1 MQFCRIS
8 SVPGGPG
15 ALITQKGIQEN
26 WARLLSRFMNS
37 LSDLTY
43 TSLVIYAHE

>member
-8 SVPGGPG
+8 SVPGGLG

-26 WARLLSRFMNS
+26 WAPLLSRFMNS
-37 LSDLTY
+37 LSDLTDS
-43 TSLVIYAHE
+43 SLVMDAQQ

>member
-8 SVPGGPG
+8 SVPGGLG

-26 WARLLSRFMNS
+26 RAPLLSRFMNS

-43 TSLVIYAHE
+43 ISLVKNVQE